1 MENLYGKRLHPPS
14 PKLRLT
20 TNLNRKYFVKE
31 GNYQINL
38 AIKN

>member
-20 TNLNRKYFVKE
+20 ANLNRKYFVKD
-31 GNYQINL
+31 GNYQNNL